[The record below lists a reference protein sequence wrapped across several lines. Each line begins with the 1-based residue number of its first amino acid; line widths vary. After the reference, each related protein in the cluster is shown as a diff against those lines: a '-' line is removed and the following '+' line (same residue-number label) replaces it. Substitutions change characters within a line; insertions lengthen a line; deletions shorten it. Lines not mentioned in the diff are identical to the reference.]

1 MPDSITEECERLL
14 HDAGCSRKVI
24 AHCRAVR
31 DCACEY
37 AERNPEV
44 IFSLVEQGAMLHDIG
59 RSRTHTIL
67 HAQCGADLMRSMG
80 MDEKIARIVECH
92 TGAGLTAD
100 ECTLLGLA
108 PRDCV
113 PSTPEEKIV
122 THADNLIAGTNR
134 VSIDD
139 TIASAFRL
147 PRRVRKRLYQL
158 ACEVELMCGR
168 NSQDRS
174 FRESR
179 FSLNKHNDA
188 FDPLY

>member
-100 ECTLLGLA
+100 ECTLLGLS
-108 PRDCV
+108 PRDCM
-113 PSTPEEKIV
+113 PRTTEEKIV
-122 THADNLIAGTNR
+122 THADNLIAGKKR
-134 VSIDD
+134 VTIHESIG
-139 TIASAFRL
+139 SAIYL
-147 PRRVRKRLYQL
+147 PKKVRKRMERL
-158 ACEVELMCGR
+158 AAEVGLLC
-168 NSQDRS
+168 D
-174 FRESR
+174 
-179 FSLNKHNDA
+179 
-188 FDPLY
+188 